1 MSMSIN
7 NWVVSLLVVAVAG
20 IGAYTFTRPAPTVEV
35 QSPPLGSAS
44 SPSVID
50 GCIEVD
56 GVTKCYR
63 KMKMAQATTTVCALK
78 APTIASSTLI
88 HLTVDATLS
97 STTATTVTIAKAN
110 SGFATTT
117 IIGNQVA
124 NAANAQFTIVASTT
138 AAQNITGTAT
148 TFNPGQF
155 VVVGFSGGIGTFSP
169 TGTCVGEWLVV
180 R

>member
-1 MSMSIN
+1 MSIN

-20 IGAYTFTRPAPTVEV
+20 IGAYTFTRPAPAP

-50 GCIEVD
+50 GCIEVE

-63 KMKMAQATTTVCALK
+63 KMKMAAATTTVCALK
-78 APTIASSTLI
+78 APTIATSTLTS
-88 HLTVDATLS
+88 LTVDATVS

-117 IIGNQVA
+117 LIGNQVA
-124 NAANAQFTIVASTT
+124 FAALAQFTVVASTT
-138 AAQNITGTAT
+138 VAQGITGTAT
-148 TFNPGQF
+148 TFNPGQYA
-155 VVVGFSGGIGTFSP
+155 VVGFSGGTGTFSP